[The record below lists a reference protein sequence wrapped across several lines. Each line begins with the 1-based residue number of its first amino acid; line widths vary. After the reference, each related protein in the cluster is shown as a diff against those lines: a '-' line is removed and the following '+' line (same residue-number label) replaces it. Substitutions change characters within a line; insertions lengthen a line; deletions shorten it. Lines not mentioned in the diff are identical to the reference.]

1 MIWVISILLNGR
13 SAGAVWLAGPS
24 PGCDKMPE
32 TYQNNKCG
40 EATAMYFA
48 RWILGLVLTALS
60 LTALAK
66 PLVLGESAQ
75 PQSLTPYLQ
84 ILVDEPRILRFE
96 DVLAADAGPRWQK
109 NERQGANFGFSNA
122 AYWVAISLHN
132 PTLEPQGVIIRQDY
146 PLIDHLD
153 FWHPTVEGDWRHIA
167 TGDRQPFDSRPLN
180 LRDFVFPVTLPPNT
194 TQTYYLRYQTAGSM
208 NIGLSVSSETAF
220 LPQLGKEQI
229 LLGIYYGGFLVLVI
243 YNLFLFMAVRDRAYA
258 YYMGY
263 AISYGLYFGVHNGVS
278 FQYLW
283 PGNPWLANQSLVILL
298 GFTLIFG
305 IQFVRTVCSGPRLA
319 PRTDRIARWSLCV
332 LLPLTAISPF
342 VSYGPMILTLA
353 ILTLLL
359 SILFMVMGVI
369 SLLRGSVPARYF
381 LVGWA
386 ALLVSVVVYM
396 LKTFGLVPHN
406 SFTHNAFQVGA
417 LVEMVLL
424 SLALGAR
431 VGEIQRHGYMDQLT
445 GLFNRRYFDEQLPRE
460 FNLASRNGT
469 PLALLILDLDHFK
482 AINDRL
488 GHARGDAALC
498 ALGQLIQK
506 QVRKPVL
513 ACRYGGEEF
522 AILLPRTNQE
532 QAKAVAERLV
542 RLVAALELNDMT
554 LTVSVGVATLER
566 AEFVSSVQLF
576 EAADAALYQ
585 AKQSGRNRVELVSS
599 GTESGSEPLSLAV
612 SAQ

>member
-1 MIWVISILLNGR
+1 MH
-13 SAGAVWLAGPS
+13 
-24 PGCDKMPE
+24 C
-32 TYQNNKCG
+32 
-40 EATAMYFA
+40 A
-48 RWILGLVLTALS
+48 RWFWGLVLIALS
-60 LTALAK
+60 LTASAK
-66 PLVLGESAQ
+66 PLVLEEAAQ
-75 PQSLTPYLQ
+75 PLSLTPYL
-84 ILVDEPRILRFE
+84 RILMDEAGSLRFDE
-96 DVLAADAGPRWQK
+96 VLAADGGPRWRQ

-122 AYWVAISLHN
+122 AYWVAISLEN
-132 PTLEPQGVIIRQDY
+132 PTPEPVGVIIRQDY
-146 PLIDHLD
+146 PLIDQLD
-153 FWHPTVEGDWRHIA
+153 FWHPTAEGGWAHIA
-167 TGDRQPFDSRPLN
+167 TGDVRPFHTRPLN

-194 TQTYYLRYQTAGSM
+194 AQTYYLRYQTAGSM

-243 YNLFLFMAVRDRAYA
+243 YNLFLFLAVRDRAYA

-283 PGNPWLANQSLVILL
+283 PDNPWLANQSLVILL

-319 PRTDRIARWSLCV
+319 PRTDRIARWSLYA

-381 LVGWA
+381 LVGWT
-386 ALLVSVVVYM
+386 ALLVSVVIYM

-431 VGEIQRHGYMDQLT
+431 VGEIQRHGYTDQLT
-445 GLFNRRYFDEQLPRE
+445 GLLNRRYFDEQLPRE
-460 FNLASRNGT
+460 FALASRNGA

-482 AINDRL
+482 AINDRF

-498 ALGQLIQK
+498 AVGQLMRK

-522 AILLPRTNQE
+522 AILLPRTNRE
-532 QAKAVAERLV
+532 QASAVAR
-542 RLVAALELNDMT
+542 RLVALVAELKLSHMS
-554 LTVSVGVATLER
+554 LTVSVGVAAFEQGSF
-566 AEFVSSVQLF
+566 ASAVQLF
-576 EAADAALYQ
+576 EAADAALYR
-585 AKQSGRNRVELVSS
+585 AKQSGRNRVELAPAGAENRAAKHSDAFERDRQALDDAHPCVVGQSRQL
-599 GTESGSEPLSLAV
+599 EVSEP
-612 SAQ
+612 

>member
-1 MIWVISILLNGR
+1 MHIARWICGLVLICLSV
-13 SAGAVWLAGPS
+13 SALAGPFVVA
-24 PGCDKMPE
+24 E
-32 TYQNNKCG
+32 EQ
-40 EATAMYFA
+40 
-48 RWILGLVLTALS
+48 R
-60 LTALAK
+60 
-66 PLVLGESAQ
+66 
-75 PQSLTPYLQ
+75 PQSLAPYLR
-84 ILVDEPRILRFE
+84 ILVDEQGSLGLQ
-96 DVLAADAGPRWQK
+96 DVTAADSQRRWRAS
-109 NERQGANFGFSNA
+109 EIQGTNFGFSSA
-122 AYWVAISLHN
+122 TYWVAVTLQN
-132 PTLEPQGVIIRQDY
+132 PTAEPVGLILRQDY
-146 PLIDHLD
+146 PLIDQLD
-153 FWHPTVEGDWRHIA
+153 FWQPAADSSWSLTA
-167 TGDRQPFDSRPLN
+167 TGDRRNFHSRPLN
-180 LRDFVFPVTLPPNT
+180 LRDFVFPITLPANT

-208 NIGLSVSSETAF
+208 NIGLTVSSETAF

-283 PGNPWLANQSLVILL
+283 PGNPWLANQSLLILL

-305 IQFVRTVCSGPRLA
+305 IQFVRTVCSGPQLA
-319 PRTDRIARWSLCV
+319 PRTDRVARW
-332 LLPLTAISPF
+332 LLYLLFPLTAISPF
-342 VSYGPMILTLA
+342 VSYGPMILSLA
-353 ILTLLL
+353 ILTLVL
-359 SILFMVMGVI
+359 SMLFMVMGVI

-381 LVGWA
+381 LVGWG
-386 ALLVSVVVYM
+386 ALLISVVIYM

-431 VGEIQRHGYMDQLT
+431 VGEIQRHGITDQLT

-460 FNLASRNGT
+460 FTLATRNNT
-469 PLALLILDLDHFK
+469 PLALLVLDLDHFK

-498 ALGQLIQK
+498 AVGQLVRK

-522 AILLPRTNQE
+522 AILLPRTTPG
-532 QAKAVAERLV
+532 QAVIVAERLV
-542 RLVAALELNDMT
+542 KLVAELKLDKMP
-554 LTVSVGVATLER
+554 LTVSIGVATFQHGNY
-566 AEFVSSVQLF
+566 ASAIQLF
-576 EAADAALYQ
+576 EAADAALYR
-585 AKQSGRNRVELVSS
+585 AKQAGRNRLELAPSS
-599 GTESGSEPLSLAV
+599 PDPVV
-612 SAQ
+612 SAPSVESAG